1 MATRHAYLSLFKKNV
16 WLSVEFVSVK
26 VSVES
31 VLVLGEKEVRL
42 FRSCILNH
50 FQEVSKGLEK

>member
-1 MATRHAYLSLFKKNV
+1 M
-16 WLSVEFVSVK
+16 K

-42 FRSCILNH
+42 FRFCILNH
-50 FQEVSKGLEK
+50 FQEVSEGLEKQIVTQSASR